1 MPFLLSGKSWHIILP
16 VKQHYSLSCLSEH
29 SHILIKKK
37 KQSKQLRKSSS
48 VFFVFFL
55 CGETRSRQFA
65 GSRRFSSLELT
76 GASNHGCVFPS
87 VCASCVCVC
96 AHVCVCLEL
105 LLLLLLL
112 LPLAS
117 ISSRLWPNQQN
128 SLSCP
133 FGSPARVP
141 IILWSNINVW
151 YWACS
156 LIQSQLILSVNYLQ
170 ILRCGGRSPRTISAR
185 FRIRNWLP
193 LSSPPPH
200 PGLTSFFFSSP
211 PLVFSFF
218 FFPLFISSFLFC
230 LCVSFKA

>member
-1 MPFLLSGKSWHIILP
+1 M
-16 VKQHYSLSCLSEH
+16 
-29 SHILIKKK
+29 
-37 KQSKQLRKSSS
+37 
-48 VFFVFFL
+48 
-55 CGETRSRQFA
+55 
-65 GSRRFSSLELT
+65 
-76 GASNHGCVFPS
+76 CVR
-87 VCASCVCVC
+87 A
-96 AHVCVCLEL
+96 CVCLEL

-193 LSSPPPH
+193 LSSPPPP
-200 PGLTSFFFSSP
+200 PGLTSFFFLSPSCVFFLFFLFSSSP
-211 PLVFSFF
+211 SFF
-218 FFPLFISSFLFC
+218 VYVCLLKPKWLSFQLFRASGAGCCLGISIADISDIAGWGAVGGLRSGKALCLTLTHTVQSGNTVISFYHWCATTWHMFQIPAPSDSDC
-230 LCVSFKA
+230 